1 MSLRYVSI
9 IFVAT
14 MLAMV
19 AVLTAS
25 ATQPKMAEAASTV
38 SVKGC
43 TGSNVTLKTTEK
55 RMLDLHNK
63 ARADRG
69 IARLCVHPALQ
80 KAARAHST
88 DMINRDFFSHTNP
101 SGKTSGARIK
111 AAGYNYRTA
120 GENIAWGTGVAG
132 SPDSIHKSWM
142 GSSGHRTNIL
152 NKGFRKVGIGA
163 ASGTYRSYNN
173 AVMWT
178 ANFGTR

>member
-25 ATQPKMAEAASTV
+25 ATQPKTAEAADTV
-38 SVKGC
+38 AVKGC

-63 ARADRG
+63 TRVSKSLP
-69 IARLCVHPALQ
+69 RLCVHPALQ
-80 KAARAHST
+80 RVARAHST

-101 SGKTSGARIK
+101 SGKTFAARIK
-111 AAGYNYRTA
+111 SAGYRYKFV
-120 GENIAWGTGVAG
+120 GENIAAGSGASG
-132 SPDSIHKSWM
+132 SPDNRFSAWM
-142 GSSGHRTNIL
+142 NSSGHRKNIL
-152 NKGFRKVGIGA
+152 NKGFREVGIGSA
-163 ASGTYRSYNN
+163 VGNYNGTEGYT
-173 AVMWT
+173 MWT